1 MADSKPLNKSIGTNI
16 TDAEMFRLF
25 SDHLKTKWWN
35 VNVYFWLL
43 QGSKMC
49 DDAVDNY
56 VYALGS
62 LSDCYKTQKMCN
74 KAVGTYTSAI

>member
-1 MADSKPLNKSIGTNI
+1 
-16 TDAEMFRLF
+16 
-25 SDHLKTKWWN
+25 
-35 VNVYFWLL
+35 
-43 QGSKMC
+43 MC